1 MYVVILVD
9 STEDEYHKSQ
19 IQSEGGVIM
28 SPNDNPIVDFSA
40 NKASV
45 IISLNATQYRYVS
58 TRATFDNTHPY
69 SHPYS
74 ATSSSSISTPIT
86 PSKSLVSTSAALDAY
101 FTPSSKINKMK

>member
-1 MYVVILVD
+1 MILVD

-28 SPNDNPIVDFSA
+28 SPNDNPIVDLSA
-40 NKASV
+40 NTVSV
-45 IISLNATQYRYVS
+45 PISLNAKQYRYVS